1 MAQDLTGQQLSDVY
15 QTFLHTD
22 TTGLSAEPK
31 IVYNG
36 IGEKTSLS
44 ISTSSAVVTGS
55 LVVNNVT
62 YPLQTGAV
70 LSFPVMTSSNN
81 LEFRTLNYILTSSQI
96 APVANGTYSSA
107 TLTFVDGL
115 ISTATNTGS
124 TKIFFI
130 EARAF
135 GSAGKSVQTLIASI
149 VWPSPVTGDIAYV
162 FQKVTNGSVM
172 VNLDVYKFVYDV
184 SLGWTLNATY

>member
-1 MAQDLTGQQLSDVY
+1 
-15 QTFLHTD
+15 
-22 TTGLSAEPK
+22 
-31 IVYNG
+31 VYNG
-36 IGEKTSLS
+36 VGEKTSLS

-62 YPLQTGAV
+62 YPLQSGAV

-115 ISTATNTGS
+115 ISAATNTGS
-124 TKIFFI
+124 TKVFFI
-130 EARAF
+130 AARAA
-135 GSAGKSVQTLIASI
+135 GSASKELQTLIASI
-149 VWPSPVTGDIAYV
+149 VWPSPTTGDIAYV
-162 FQKVTNGSVM
+162 IQKVTNGSVM
-172 VNLDVYKFVYDV
+172 VNLDVYEFVYNL
-184 SLGWTLNATY
+184 SIGWTLNAQY